1 MRMVVRVLLVVVVSL
16 AAADVALAQRTT
28 ATLSG
33 VVTDPAGGVLPGVLA
48 ELTNEGTGA
57 VASQVADDRGEFLF
71 NFIPVGS
78 YTLRI
83 SLAGFTTSEATHI
96 AIGAGQNLR
105 RTYVLAVSAIEEK
118 VTVTGGINLVNTVSP
133 EDRKQLEAS
142 VIEAMPLAN
151 RNISGILDMAPGVT
165 KQEANEG
172 SNATRLRL
180 NGLGGSSLRVA
191 ADGTDASGNAGSP
204 SLSNYQ
210 GFNKIDVMGMEAVG
224 ESQIVK
230 GVLPAEYGLAMAGF
244 LNVMTKSGTNQF
256 HGSTVYRFDDSSM
269 TAKDPFL
276 GTSPESTWHQF
287 GGSLGGPLK
296 ANRAFFFAAIE
307 SYRQTTFTSHNL
319 QVPTPEFRQQML
331 TALPFPETRLF
342 LEPYPLPNQPY
353 APGALLGGFL
363 GTGRKRATDDHFNS
377 RLSLNVAGG
386 SLSTIITLA
395 HPYLAT
401 PNAQPDN
408 LRTYESTT
416 RRIATTYVV
425 GRGTWTAETRF
436 GYNKNELFR
445 VDSFNNVKDPNR
457 PETTPYG
464 RRVPFISFPGIP
476 ALAREIQSRGA
487 APTLSFEQQLALV
500 KGRHA
505 LKMGGIYFRPAG
517 SRPGEESPTVSFNSL
532 ADLLAND
539 PSQIAVTFT
548 LNDFRYHAENFGF
561 FIQDDWRVT
570 PALVI
575 NLGLRYDYYG
585 HYVAVPADPANP
597 AGLYN
602 LDRLDANRHHDEN
615 FNFGPLR
622 DPLKP
627 VESNA
632 VNFGPR
638 VGFAYNP
645 DREGTTV
652 FRGGI
657 GLMTQPLDQQ
667 IFENQTGNTATVPN
681 RTTYTRLE
689 ARALGLNWP
698 VYNEDVLRLFQEQS
712 SGRVFVGGL
721 FDPKMKSP
729 SALAMSFDVQRAF
742 GTSTV
747 VQTGY
752 LGTRGY
758 NFSMARQYNEVDR
771 LTGLRRNPNLA
782 QGIYWDSSQ
791 RTTFHSWQ
799 TSLYQRL
806 TRDFSANV
814 NYTWGSAM
822 AHTGGDISPGFIGD
836 TTANVQDFFNI
847 DAEWGPASGDVRHN
861 FLANATYRVAPERFA
876 SRVARNLLGGWD
888 VAGIVRARSGTP
900 IEITETSSRASRPD
914 LVATLSEA
922 INDECCHPGSLQYL
936 NPSAFRLV
944 PINALS
950 GAAIRPGTI
959 GHNALRGPGYMVLDM
974 SIGKDVPLPG
984 TRTDLSVRADILN
997 ALNRVNY
1004 GGIRTNLSVANFG
1017 QVFSTAG
1024 TPRKVQFQ
1032 ARLTF

>member
-1 MRMVVRVLLVVVVSL
+1 MRMVVRVLVTVVLSVS
-16 AAADVALAQRTT
+16 AADVALAQRTT
-28 ATLSG
+28 ATLGG
-33 VVTDPAGGVLPGVLA
+33 VVTDTAGGVLPGALA

-57 VASQVADDRGEFLF
+57 VASQVSDGRGEFLF
-71 NFIPVGS
+71 NFVPVGS

-83 SLAGFTTSEATHI
+83 SLQGFSTLEATNI
-96 AIGAGQNLR
+96 AIGAAQNLR
-105 RTYVLAVSAIEEK
+105 RTYALGVSGVEETL
-118 VTVTGGINLVNTVSP
+118 TVTGGISLVNTVSA
-133 EDRKQLEAS
+133 EHRQQLEAS

-165 KQEANEG
+165 KQDANEG

-256 HGSTVYRFDDSSM
+256 HGSTVYRFDDSAM
-269 TAKDPFL
+269 TARDPFL
-276 GTSPESTWHQF
+276 GTSPKSTWHQF

-296 ANRAFFFAAIE
+296 TNRAFFFAAIE

-319 QVPTPEFRQQML
+319 QVPTREFRQQML
-331 TALPFPETRLF
+331 AALPVQETQLF

-363 GTGRKRATDDHFNS
+363 GTGNKRATDDHFNS
-377 RLSLNVAGG
+377 RLSLNVGGG

-395 HPYLAT
+395 HPYLST
-401 PNAQPDN
+401 PNAQPTN
-408 LRTYESTT
+408 YRTYESTT
-416 RRIATTYVV
+416 RRIAATYVV
-425 GRGTWTAETRF
+425 GRGAWTAETRF

-445 VDSFNNVKDPNR
+445 IDSFNNVKDPNR
-457 PETTPYG
+457 EELTPYG

-476 ALAREIQSRGA
+476 GLAREIQSRGA
-487 APTLSFEQQLALV
+487 APTLSFEQQLAVV
-500 KGRHA
+500 KGQHA
-505 LKMGGIYFRPAG
+505 LKFGGIYFRPAG

-532 ADLLAND
+532 SDLLAND
-539 PSQIAVTFT
+539 PSQIAITFT
-548 LNDFRYHAENFGF
+548 LNDFRYHAEHFGF
-561 FIQDDWRVT
+561 FVQDDWRVT

-585 HYVAVPADPANP
+585 HYVAVPVDPANP

-627 VESNA
+627 LESNP

-645 DREGTTV
+645 DREGSTV

-667 IFENQTGNTATVPN
+667 IFENQTGNTSTVPN

-689 ARALGLNWP
+689 ARSLGLNWP
-698 VYNEDVLRLFQEQS
+698 VYNEDVLRLVQAQS

-729 SALAMSFDVQRAF
+729 SALAMSFDVQRAL
-742 GTSTV
+742 GPSTV

-771 LTGLRRNPNLA
+771 LTGLRRNTNLA

-799 TSLYQRL
+799 SSLYQRL
-806 TRDFSANV
+806 TRNLSTNV
-814 NYTWGSAM
+814 NYTWGKAM

-836 TTANVQDFFNI
+836 STANVQDFFNI
-847 DAEWGPASGDVRHN
+847 DAEWGPASGDIRHN
-861 FLANATYRVAPERFA
+861 FLANWTYRVAPEWFA
-876 SRVARNLLGGWD
+876 SSVARHLLGGWD
-888 VAGIVRARSGTP
+888 VAGIVRARSGAP
-900 IEITETSSRASRPD
+900 IEITQTSSRTSRPD
-914 LVATLSEA
+914 LVGSVSDAL
-922 INDECCHPGSLQYL
+922 NGECCRPGSLQYL
-936 NPSAFRLV
+936 NPAAFRLV
-944 PINALS
+944 PINTLS

-959 GHNALRGPGYMVLDM
+959 GHNALRGPGYVVLDL
-974 SIGKDVPLPG
+974 SIGKDVSLPG
-984 TRTDLSVRADILN
+984 ARADLSVRADILN
-997 ALNRVNY
+997 ALNRTNY
-1004 GGIRTNLSVANFG
+1004 GGVRTNLSVANFG

>member
-1 MRMVVRVLLVVVVSL
+1 
-16 AAADVALAQRTT
+16 
-28 ATLSG
+28 
-33 VVTDPAGGVLPGVLA
+33 
-48 ELTNEGTGA
+48 
-57 VASQVADDRGEFLF
+57 
-71 NFIPVGS
+71 
-78 YTLRI
+78 
-83 SLAGFTTSEATHI
+83 
-96 AIGAGQNLR
+96 
-105 RTYVLAVSAIEEK
+105 
-118 VTVTGGINLVNTVSP
+118 
-133 EDRKQLEAS
+133 
-142 VIEAMPLAN
+142 
-151 RNISGILDMAPGVT
+151 
-165 KQEANEG
+165 
-172 SNATRLRL
+172 
-180 NGLGGSSLRVA
+180 
-191 ADGTDASGNAGSP
+191 
-204 SLSNYQ
+204 
-210 GFNKIDVMGMEAVG
+210 MGMEAVG

-287 GGSLGGPLK
+287 GGSLGGPLRT
-296 ANRAFFFAAIE
+296 NRAFFFAAIE

-319 QVPTPEFRQQML
+319 QVPTPEFRRQML
-331 TALPFPETRLF
+331 AALPFPETQLF
-342 LEPYPLPNQPY
+342 LDPYPLPNQPY
-353 APGALLGGFL
+353 ATDALLGGFI
-363 GTGRKRATDDHFNS
+363 GTGRKKATDDHFNS
-377 RLSLNVAGG
+377 RLSVNLAGG

-445 VDSFNNVKDPNR
+445 IDSFNNVKDPNH

-500 KGRHA
+500 KGPHA

-548 LNDFRYHAENFGF
+548 LNDFRYHAQNFGF
-561 FIQDDWRVT
+561 FVQDDWRVT

-602 LDRLDANRHHDEN
+602 LDRLDANRHFDEN

-627 VESNA
+627 VDSNP

-645 DREGTTV
+645 DRQGTTV

-698 VYNEDVLRLFQEQS
+698 VYNEDVLRLFQAQS
-712 SGRVFVGGL
+712 NGRVFVGGL

-729 SALAMSFDVQRAF
+729 SALAISFDVQRAF
-742 GTSTV
+742 GSSTV

-758 NFSMARQYNEVDR
+758 NFSMARQYNEVDPPDRSQAKPEPVAGHLLGQLAADHVPFVADLALPTAHAR
-771 LTGLRRNPNLA
+771 LQCECELHVGQRDGAHGWRHLARVHRRHDGQRSRLLQHRCGVGARLWRRQA
-782 QGIYWDSSQ
+782 QFPGERDLLELHQSGSRREPAGI
-791 RTTFHSWQ
+791 
-799 TSLYQRL
+799 
-806 TRDFSANV
+806 FSEAG
-814 NYTWGSAM
+814 TW
-822 AHTGGDISPGFIGD
+822 
-836 TTANVQDFFNI
+836 
-847 DAEWGPASGDVRHN
+847 PASFERAVGRRSKLPRRRRVRVG
-861 FLANATYRVAPERFA
+861 LI
-876 SRVARNLLGGWD
+876 SLG
-888 VAGIVRARSGTP
+888 R
-900 IEITETSSRASRPD
+900 
-914 LVATLSEA
+914 
-922 INDECCHPGSLQYL
+922 
-936 NPSAFRLV
+936 
-944 PINALS
+944 
-950 GAAIRPGTI
+950 
-959 GHNALRGPGYMVLDM
+959 
-974 SIGKDVPLPG
+974 
-984 TRTDLSVRADILN
+984 
-997 ALNRVNY
+997 
-1004 GGIRTNLSVANFG
+1004 
-1017 QVFSTAG
+1017 
-1024 TPRKVQFQ
+1024 
-1032 ARLTF
+1032 

>member
-1 MRMVVRVLLVVVVSL
+1 MLVSL
-16 AAADVALAQRTT
+16 LLFVSAADVALAQRTT
-28 ATLSG
+28 ATLGG
-33 VVTDPAGGVLPGVLA
+33 VVTDMEGGVLPGALA

-57 VASQVADDRGEFLF
+57 VLSQVADERGEFLF
-71 NFIPVGS
+71 NFVPVGT

-83 SLAGFTTSEATHI
+83 SLQGFSTSEATNI
-96 AIGAGQNLR
+96 AIGAAQNLR
-105 RTYVLAVSAIEEK
+105 RTYALAVSAVEET
-118 VTVTGGINLVNTVSP
+118 VTVTGGISLVNTVSA
-133 EDRKQLEAS
+133 EHRQQLEAT

-180 NGLGGSSLRVA
+180 SGLGGSSLRVV

-244 LNVMTKSGTNQF
+244 LNVITKSGTNQF
-256 HGSTVYRFDDSSM
+256 RGSTVYRFDDSSL
-269 TAKDPFL
+269 TARDPFL
-276 GTSPESTWHQF
+276 GRSPDSTWHQF
-287 GGSLGGPLK
+287 GGSLGGPLRT
-296 ANRAFFFAAIE
+296 NRAFFFAAIE

-331 TALPFPETRLF
+331 TALPVRETELY

-353 APGALLGGFL
+353 APGALLGGFI
-363 GTGRKRATDDHFNS
+363 GTGNKRATDDHFNS

-386 SLSTIITLA
+386 SLSTIVTLA
-395 HPYLAT
+395 HPFLST

-416 RRIATTYVV
+416 RRIASTYVV
-425 GRGTWTAETRF
+425 GRGAWTAETRF

-445 VDSFNNVKDPNR
+445 IDSFNNVKDPNR
-457 PETTPYG
+457 EETTPYG
-464 RRVPFISFPGIP
+464 RRVPFLSFPGIP

-487 APTLSFEQQLALV
+487 APTLSFEQQLAVV
-500 KGRHA
+500 KGPHA

-517 SRPGEESPTVSFNSL
+517 NRPGEESPTISFNSL

-539 PSQIAVTFT
+539 PSQVAITFT

-561 FIQDDWRVT
+561 FVQDDWRVT

-575 NLGLRYDYYG
+575 NFGLRYDYFG
-585 HYVAVPADPANP
+585 HYVAKPVDAANP

-602 LDRLDANRHHDEN
+602 LDRLDANRHFDEN

-622 DPLKP
+622 DPLEP
-627 VESNA
+627 VESNP
-632 VNFGPR
+632 VNFAPR

-645 DREGTTV
+645 DRQGATV

-667 IFENQTGNTATVPN
+667 IFENQTGNTPTVPN
-681 RTTYTRLE
+681 RVTYTRLE
-689 ARALGLNWP
+689 ARSLGLNWP
-698 VYNEDVLRLFQEQS
+698 VYNEDVLRLFQAQS

-729 SALAMSFDVQRAF
+729 SALAMSFDVQRAL
-742 GTSTV
+742 GPSTV

-799 TSLYQRL
+799 SSLYQRL
-806 TRDFSANV
+806 SRNFSTNV
-814 NYTWGSAM
+814 SYTWGQAM

-836 TTANVQDFFNI
+836 ATANVQDFFDI
-847 DAEWGPASGDVRHN
+847 DAEWGPATGDVRHN
-861 FLANATYRVAPERFA
+861 FLANWTYRVAPEWFGSSA
-876 SRVARNLLGGWD
+876 AGHLLGGWD
-888 VAGIVRARSGTP
+888 VAGIVRARSGAP
-900 IEITETSSRASRPD
+900 IEITQTSSRASRPD
-914 LVATLSEA
+914 LVGSSSDA
-922 INDECCHPGSLQYL
+922 INDACCSAGSLQYL
-936 NPSAFRLV
+936 NPEAFRLV
-944 PINALS
+944 PINSLS

-959 GHNALRGPGYMVLDM
+959 GHNALRGPGYVVLDL
-974 SIGKDVPLPG
+974 SIGKSMSLPG
-984 TRTDLSVRADILN
+984 TRADLSVRADILN
-997 ALNRVNY
+997 ALNRTNY
-1004 GGIRTNLSVANFG
+1004 GGVRTNLSVANFG

-1024 TPRKVQFQ
+1024 TPRKLQFQ
-1032 ARLTF
+1032 ARMSF